1 MKIINNQNNQRIQKI
16 QQMSYKITKKNNAA
30 QNMLKDS
37 YITLHCNQRD
47 KLSVADLISS
57 FVINGIAY
65 TQRRK

>member
-1 MKIINNQNNQRIQKI
+1 
-16 QQMSYKITKKNNAA
+16 MSYKITKKNNAA

-37 YITLHCNQRD
+37 YITLHYNQRD